1 MRRLTA
7 TTAALLLA
15 AGVAL
20 AAPGAVRAQ
29 DNAAVAIN
37 TKDGGTV
44 FRFAFNIARVG
55 SDVVDNTNAAVAYA
69 SCTDCT
75 TVAIAIQVVLVTG
88 DPSVVSP
95 ENYAIAINQQCT
107 LCETL
112 ASAYQFVFGTGDPV
126 HFTAEGNQELA
137 QIRREFQQLR
147 KDADSLTAAQ
157 IQARVAAL
165 VDRLRVVL
173 QNELVAAG
181 DARRPED
188 DDDEDDDEPAQRSQ
202 PAPPPPATETETTPT
217 QTDTT
222 ATQPPPATTE
232 TETTQ
237 TETTETET
245 TATETTQTETTETTT
260 TP

>member
-112 ASAYQFVFGTGDPV
+112 ASAYQFVFGTGGPV

-188 DDDEDDDEPAQRSQ
+188 DDEDEDEAAQRSQ

-222 ATQPPPATTE
+222 TTPPPPATTE

-245 TATETTQTETTETTT
+245 TGTETTQTETTETTT